1 MTCEAINDYDDII
14 NLEHHVSSKRPP
26 MPMSDRAAQFAP
38 FAALEGH
45 GSAIEETARITEGRH
60 ILHNDELELLNE
72 KLLILERMNFS
83 VPVTIEYFIEDETKY
98 GGKYI
103 SACEK
108 ISRINSVER
117 FIEMESGLKILIDDI
132 LDIKSDIFS
141 I

>member
-14 NLEHHVSSKRPP
+14 NLEHHVSNKRTP

-45 GSAIEETARITEGRH
+45 GSAIEETARITENRH
-60 ILHNDELELLNE
+60 VLHDDELELLNE
-72 KLLILERMNFS
+72 KLLMLEKMDFS
-83 VPVTIEYFIEDETKY
+83 VPITIEYFIEDETKY

-103 SACEK
+103 SICEK

-117 FIEMESGLKILIDDI
+117 FIEMESGLKISIDGV